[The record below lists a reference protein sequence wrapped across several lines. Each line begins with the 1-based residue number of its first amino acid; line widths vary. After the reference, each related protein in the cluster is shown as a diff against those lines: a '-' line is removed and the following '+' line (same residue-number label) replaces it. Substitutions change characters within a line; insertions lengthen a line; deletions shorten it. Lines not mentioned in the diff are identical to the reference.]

1 MKKKITVAVLL
12 LIGLASIAVLRPHE
26 TCDVT
31 RVICESS
38 QQQDSQIVRVN
49 SQIERGA
56 LLIDVREPDEFA
68 VSYAKGA
75 KNIPL
80 GDIETGK
87 FSESDKSKKIYLY
100 CKSGRRAGIAKTALE
115 KYGYMNVEN
124 LGGLIDWQAMD
135 GEVVD

>member
-1 MKKKITVAVLL
+1 MKIKITVAALI

-26 TCDVT
+26 TCDAT
-31 RVICESS
+31 KGACDSS
-38 QQQDSQIVRVN
+38 QQQDSQVVMVN
-49 SQIERGA
+49 SEIERGA
-56 LLIDVREPDEFA
+56 LLLDVREPDEFT

-87 FSESDKSKKIYLY
+87 FNESDKSKKIYLY

-115 KYGYMNVEN
+115 KYGYTNVES
-124 LGGLIDWQAMD
+124 LGDLTDWQAMG
-135 GEVVD
+135 GEVVK